1 MKFKYV
7 GPFDAVDLDGHGVVE
22 RGHQVEVTGAA
33 AESLDAQTDWQRVD
47 SPQPRKKSEQAT
59 PPAEKNEE

>member
-22 RGHQVEVTGAA
+22 HGHQVEVTGAA

-47 SPQPRKKSEQAT
+47 KPQSRKKSEQAT